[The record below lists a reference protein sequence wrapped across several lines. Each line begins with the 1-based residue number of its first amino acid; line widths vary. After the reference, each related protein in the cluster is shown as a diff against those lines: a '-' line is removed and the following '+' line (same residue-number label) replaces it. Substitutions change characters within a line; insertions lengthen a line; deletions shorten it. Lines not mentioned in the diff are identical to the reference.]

1 MNKEQDIFM
10 ERFNKLKQEMQIP
23 YKTFLTEDGTIN
35 IFLDSVMYG
44 SIISLY
50 SDIDVKKYVKPLFRY
65 KELIPTINFDYK
77 YIEKDTIHTT
87 NLRASR

>member
-35 IFLDSVMYG
+35 I
-44 SIISLY
+44 
-50 SDIDVKKYVKPLFRY
+50 
-65 KELIPTINFDYK
+65 
-77 YIEKDTIHTT
+77 
-87 NLRASR
+87 